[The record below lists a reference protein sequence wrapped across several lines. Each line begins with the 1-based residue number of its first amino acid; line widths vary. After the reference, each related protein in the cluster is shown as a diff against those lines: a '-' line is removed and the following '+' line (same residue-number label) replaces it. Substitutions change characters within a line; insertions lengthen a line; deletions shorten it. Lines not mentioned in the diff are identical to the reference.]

1 MATRPAKASDTDV
14 EELLD
19 SLDKIL
25 DRLKT
30 LYEQY
35 FLGIQKQAPSFIHN
49 DVERKIRDLTQMNL
63 RNTGARYRLATLTQK
78 FGSYNSYW
86 RRTLRQIENGTYARP
101 LQKVGRDAIARGA
114 EVPEEILAAMPKRMR
129 DQVMRDRDAALAQA
143 RRRQA
148 ADADARGAELGE
160 AGEQLP
166 PEADADFI
174 AMIKEPTEL
183 RRKLKGTDGS
193 HLLDAAEGD
202 FDIDAFFAEV
212 EQQSDVKPERLASGI
227 TTPPRTKSSTSNP
240 RGRSTTRNDLIRQG
254 TAPPPLPRAA
264 TNTPT
269 AGMQPL
275 ARPDTENEA
284 ITPAIGSPVGGRR
297 AAPPPSPGR
306 VTGAQPAIA
315 RQTTQTT
322 QPTHTDDDT
331 PTGNHAPL
339 DPNGGAPLRQ
349 HPRAATAMPPPPPTS
364 SGRTTGAQPVLDPRT
379 GRPFGQVPLDPATG
393 RPLRA
398 ATGPGDRA
406 SGPQPVLSRA
416 TGAPPAL
423 TQPQPPPTPGDR
435 ATGPQPALSGVPN
448 VPASGAPSGRTSSPT
463 ASSQMSRPIPII
475 PGAAAAR
482 GSVPVE
488 SMQGPFPREKLATP
502 SFGIPAIPKPG
513 TIPPPPK
520 QPTPRGGMP
529 MRPKSLTPSIG
540 MPAITK
546 LPPFNSPPFGSSS
559 GAVPEPIIPMSAE
572 TQPLP
577 TVGRAPAAYVP
588 ASAVTPPGGVPA
600 PAKPEPAVI
609 VTKTPATRTPAQGVP
624 ASKPGTGARP
634 PAAAPQKPPPGMTD
648 ADVNALYAKY
658 VKAKEMVGE
667 KIGPGEHN
675 TLLKTINA
683 HAPKIMEQYKAKGV
697 DFSVVVKDNQV
708 IIRAKPRT

>member
-19 SLDKIL
+19 NLDKTL

-63 RNTGARYRLATLTQK
+63 RNTGVRYRLATLTQK

-86 RRTLRQIENGTYARP
+86 RRTLRQIENGTYARQ

-148 ADADARGAELGE
+148 AGAEARGAALDE

-174 AMIKEPTEL
+174 AMIKEPTEI

-212 EQQSDVKPERLASGI
+212 EQQSDAKPERRGSDI
-227 TTPPRTKSSTSNP
+227 TTPPRTKSPTTNP
-240 RGRSTTRNDLIRQG
+240 RGRSTTRNELIRQG

-269 AGMQPL
+269 SGSQPL
-275 ARPDTENEA
+275 ARPDTQNEA
-284 ITPAIGSPVGGRR
+284 VTPAIGSPVGGRR
-297 AAPPPSPGR
+297 AAPPPIPSR
-306 VTGAQPAIA
+306 ATGAQSALA
-315 RQTTQTT
+315 RPPTQ
-322 QPTHTDDDT
+322 TDDDS

-339 DPNGGAPLRQ
+339 DLNGGAPLRQ
-349 HPRAATAMPPPPPTS
+349 QPRAATAAPSPPATPA
-364 SGRTTGAQPVLDPRT
+364 GRTTGAQPVLDPRT
-379 GRPFGQVPLDPATG
+379 GFPFGQVPLDPATG
-393 RPLRA
+393 RPQRV
-398 ATGPGDRA
+398 ATVPGDRA
-406 SGPQPVLSRA
+406 AGPQSAVS
-416 TGAPPAL
+416 
-423 TQPQPPPTPGDR
+423 R
-435 ATGPQPALSGVPN
+435 ATGPQPAITPAPPSSGAI
-448 VPASGAPSGRTSSPT
+448 VPASGGRISSPT

-488 SMQGPFPREKLATP
+488 SLHGPFPREKFATP
-502 SFGIPAIPKPG
+502 PVGIPAIPKPG

-520 QPTPRGGMP
+520 QPTPSAGPP
-529 MRPKSLTPSIG
+529 MRPTSLTPTIG
-540 MPAITK
+540 MPAIRK
-546 LPPFNSPPFGSSS
+546 LSPFNSPRPS
-559 GAVPEPIIPMSAE
+559 AVPTPIVPASAE

-577 TVGRAPAAYVP
+577 AVGRAPAARVP
-588 ASAVTPPGGVPA
+588 GSTVTPPGGVPA
-600 PAKPEPAVI
+600 PVRPESAVI
-609 VTKTPATRTPAQGVP
+609 VTKTPSTGVQGVP
-624 ASKPGTGARP
+624 TTKPVAGARP

-648 ADVNALYAKY
+648 ADVNALYATY

-667 KIGPGEHN
+667 QIGPGEHN
-675 TLLKTINA
+675 KLLKTINA
-683 HAPKIMEQYKAKGV
+683 QAPKIMEQYQAKGV

-708 IIRAKPRT
+708 IIRAKPKT